1 VEANARPEGD
11 VTYGRSGPDYLLGNA
26 GADALLGNAGIR
38 QDPRSQRPGLD
49 VRPRRSGLLPLA
61 KDGEADYVDGGEDTD
76 DGEFDPGL
84 DTFVS
89 IP

>member
-1 VEANARPEGD
+1 MFGH
-11 VTYGRSGPDYLLGNA
+11 GGQDYF
-26 GADALLGNAGIR
+26 
-38 QDPRSQRPGLD
+38 
-49 VRPRRSGLLPLA
+49 LA

-76 DGEFDPGL
+76 DREFDPGL